1 MLKLAAKDFKAAA
14 INVQV
19 LEGKMVITS
28 KQMENI
34 SRESRNS
41 VMNKCSTI
49 KFTIRNDKICW
60 MNLVSP
66 DGNYRRKGSRT

>member
-28 KQMENI
+28 KQME
-34 SRESRNS
+34 
-41 VMNKCSTI
+41 TI
-49 KFTIRNDKICW
+49 TAEIVET
-60 MNLVSP
+60 L
-66 DGNYRRKGSRT
+66 